1 MFEKARKYND
11 IIKDALN
18 FIFTRD
24 FFKYRNLTCLLYYDL
39 KSLDSEQVFQEIEAD
54 NISSVEVLK
63 RYKELMPNVL
73 ISYKYSGGDEIE
85 TSLNK
90 GEEPYYISRMA
101 PIVSTD
107 EFCKKECTIKICEA
121 TEAELAYITKYKIP
135 GFVPEYAD
143 IARIVGEKINSIN
156 KRVAMFSKLE
166 APNSFRYVKVYT
178 EEQVVFLHGSLVE
191 KGLLDANLSLFLYY
205 WQVSDKLPDGDI
217 HLKWKSTNALLAY
230 LIAKVFSEYYQGQF
244 PNKETNF
251 IFEKKG
257 LKSSLNQSRNVNEKA
272 VPRGA
277 KIVNE
282 IVEEMCKMS
291 IK

>member
-1 MFEKARKYND
+1 MFKKARKYND
-11 IIKDALN
+11 TIKAALN

-24 FFKYRNLTCLLYYDL
+24 FSKSRNLTCLLYHDL
-39 KSLDSEQVFQEIEAD
+39 DSLDSEQVFQEIEAD
-54 NISSVEVLK
+54 NISPVEILK
-63 RYKELMPNVL
+63 CYKKLMPNVL

-107 EFCKKECTIKICEA
+107 EFCKKECTIKICEDK
-121 TEAELAYITKYKIP
+121 EEELPYIAKYKIP
-135 GFVPEYAD
+135 GIVPEYAD

-156 KRVAMFSKLE
+156 KRVAMLSKLE
-166 APNSFRYVKVYT
+166 EPNSFRYVKVYT
-178 EEQVVFLHGSLVE
+178 EEQATFLHNSLVE
-191 KGLLDANLSLFLYY
+191 KKLLDANLSLFLYY

-217 HLKWKSTNALLAY
+217 HLKWNSTNALLAY
-230 LIAKVFSEYYQGQF
+230 LIAKVFSKHYLEQF

-251 IFEKKG
+251 IFGKKG

-272 VPRGA
+272 TPRGA
-277 KIVNE
+277 EIVND
-282 IVEEMCKMS
+282 IVEKMCKMP